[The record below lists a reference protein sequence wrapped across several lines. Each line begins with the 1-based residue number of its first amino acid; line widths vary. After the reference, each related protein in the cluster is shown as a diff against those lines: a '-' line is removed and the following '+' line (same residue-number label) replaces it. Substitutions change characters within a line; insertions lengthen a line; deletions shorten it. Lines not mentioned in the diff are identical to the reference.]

1 MKQEIGVITA
11 LYRYPVKS
19 MAGEP
24 LDSADVGWHGLRG
37 DRRLAFR
44 RLGETNGFP
53 WLTASK
59 LPELLLF
66 TPVRSSEYA
75 SFSANA
81 QHLPTHI
88 RTPEG
93 DVLELYSDA
102 LREDVSRRCK
112 MDVELTHLKH
122 GIFDESPISLIS
134 TATINAI
141 GAGMGAPDMD
151 TRRFRPNIVIETTSN
166 RAFAE
171 DAYVGKSLFFGEA
184 ETGNGVGI
192 NVALLDERCM
202 MVNLDPD
209 TAESNPAVMKTVVQM
224 NKNNAGVYCTV
235 IGTGTLAVGQKV
247 YVRVS

>member
-1 MKQEIGVITA
+1 
-11 LYRYPVKS
+11 

-75 SFSANA
+75 SSSAKSSANA

-93 DVLELYSDA
+93 RA
-102 LREDVSRRCK
+102 AK
-112 MDVELTHLKH
+112 FLK
-122 GIFDESPISLIS
+122 SSL
-134 TATINAI
+134 
-141 GAGMGAPDMD
+141 
-151 TRRFRPNIVIETTSN
+151 
-166 RAFAE
+166 
-171 DAYVGKSLFFGEA
+171 
-184 ETGNGVGI
+184 
-192 NVALLDERCM
+192 
-202 MVNLDPD
+202 
-209 TAESNPAVMKTVVQM
+209 
-224 NKNNAGVYCTV
+224 KNW
-235 IGTGTLAVGQKV
+235 
-247 YVRVS
+247 